1 MGQALRAR
9 SGSPEVDSGPHRGR
23 HDEYRMLS
31 GAAFHDMFCHHNR
44 PPHSPTQSPGMTDT
58 PIRLSPSEK
67 QTLKDL
73 AAGEH
78 DPSDWVALQHLKR
91 LGLAEEQGTGR
102 VKITTEGMR
111 VLRDLDHR

>member
-1 MGQALRAR
+1 MII
-9 SGSPEVDSGPHRGR
+9 
-23 HDEYRMLS
+23 
-31 GAAFHDMFCHHNR
+31 FCHHIQ
-44 PPHSPTQSPGMTDT
+44 PSHSTTHGRGMTDT

-78 DPSDWVALQHLKR
+78 DSFASDWVALQHLKG

-102 VKITTEGMR
+102 MRITPEGMR

>member
-1 MGQALRAR
+1 
-9 SGSPEVDSGPHRGR
+9 
-23 HDEYRMLS
+23 
-31 GAAFHDMFCHHNR
+31 
-44 PPHSPTQSPGMTDT
+44 MTDT

-78 DPSDWVALQHLKR
+78 DSFASDWVALQHLKG

-102 VKITTEGMR
+102 MRITPEGMR